1 MKILIVVIII
11 LAVAAFFVYRKKT
24 NSFPVKVKKSYEKGN
39 VNIERADLSREL
51 SFVSDVVPYFKSL
64 SLNPQ
69 TDTPFIIDGSKL
81 SALLVNITPSSATS
95 LMLGVYHELT
105 DEISNV
111 KLINATSFDAQTQEV
126 LAKSE
131 DGIVALK

>member
-1 MKILIVVIII
+1 
-11 LAVAAFFVYRKKT
+11 
-24 NSFPVKVKKSYEKGN
+24 
-39 VNIERADLSREL
+39 
-51 SFVSDVVPYFKSL
+51 
-64 SLNPQ
+64 
-69 TDTPFIIDGSKL
+69 
-81 SALLVNITPSSATS
+81 
-95 LMLGVYHELT
+95 MLGVYHEST

>member
-51 SFVSDVVPYFKSL
+51 SFVSDVVSYFKSL

-69 TDTPFIIDGSKL
+69 TDTQIGR
-81 SALLVNITPSSATS
+81 AHV
-95 LMLGVYHELT
+95 
-105 DEISNV
+105 
-111 KLINATSFDAQTQEV
+111 
-126 LAKSE
+126 
-131 DGIVALK
+131 